1 VTVLEWLAGLPWFLV
16 FIVLLA
22 VSLLT
27 FEIASSATKHHD
39 PADRTNDNMGRA
51 ALGLLSGAL
60 IFTGAFTIITSWNE
74 ADQMRS
80 AAQVE
85 VVKAQA
91 LVREIELLAP
101 TDTSVAQA
109 VRDYA
114 SAVIQNETGKDGTLR
129 ASKVANDAF
138 VSLEMTTLDLVEKSQ
153 METYRAE
160 AVADSLKDLKVA
172 RGERVGDLA
181 SKMTLPLV
189 GLLLV
194 MAFINLVGIGL
205 FPSGT
210 SRGLKQAFG
219 VIVSVAIACIL
230 TSVVVLQSVPFVQPR
245 LAAPVA
251 NLNSDGNAGN

>member
-1 VTVLEWLAGLPWFLV
+1 MTILEWLSGLPWP
-16 FIVLLA
+16 IVLIAFLIL
-22 VSLLT
+22 SLLL
-27 FEIASSATKHHD
+27 FEIASSLTNHFD
-39 PADRTNDNMGRA
+39 PNDRTNDNMGRA

-60 IFTGAFTIITSWNE
+60 IFTGAFTIITSWSE

-91 LVREIELLAP
+91 LIREIELLAP

-109 VRDYA
+109 VRNYA
-114 SAVIQNETGKDGTLR
+114 DAVIQNETGRDGTLG
-129 ASKVANDAF
+129 ASKIANDAF
-138 VSLEMTTLDLVEKSQ
+138 VSLEMTTLDLVERAQ

-160 AVADSLKDLKVA
+160 AVADSLRDLKVA

-205 FPSGT
+205 FPSGS
-210 SRGLKQAFG
+210 SRGLKRAFG
-219 VIVSVAIACIL
+219 VVVAVAVACIL
-230 TSVVVLQSVPFVQPR
+230 TTVVVLQSVPFVSPR
-245 LAAPVA
+245 LADPVS
-251 NLNSDGNAGN
+251 NLISEAGSR

>member
-1 VTVLEWLAGLPWFLV
+1 MTILEWLSGLAWP
-16 FIVLLA
+16 IVLIGLL
-22 VSLLT
+22 VLCLLT
-27 FEIASSATKHHD
+27 FEISSFLTKGFD
-39 PADRTNDNMGRA
+39 PNDRTNDNMGRA

-74 ADQMRS
+74 ADQMRT

-114 SAVIQNETGKDGTLR
+114 NVVLQTETGKDGTLQS
-129 ASKVANDAF
+129 SKAANDAF
-138 VSLEMTTLDLVEKSQ
+138 VALEMTTLDLVEKSQ
-153 METYRAE
+153 METFRAE
-160 AVADSLKDLKVA
+160 AVSDSLKDLKVA

-210 SRGLKQAFG
+210 SRRLKQAFG
-219 VIVSVAIACIL
+219 VIVAVAIACIL
-230 TSVVVLQSVPFVQPR
+230 TTVVVLQSVPFVQPR
-245 LAAPVA
+245 LAGPVVT
-251 NLNSDGNAGN
+251 LISDADSR